1 MNEHTDIL
9 LFVIAFISWWIAAA
23 FFVFAGFKSAKIGK
37 YLKNK
42 NPKLLDEIHGIIRN
56 RYGVPI
62 WINNFKY
69 WIWICK
75 DIHIKDKELKK
86 LKDAAKKPFI
96 VALVSITIFILIVT
110 FMIHFH

>member
-1 MNEHTDIL
+1 MSKYTDIL
-9 LFVIAFISWWIAAA
+9 LFIIAFISWWIAAV
-23 FFVFAGFKSAKIGK
+23 FFVFAVFKSAKISK

-42 NPKLLDEIHGIIRN
+42 NPKLLDEIHGIIKD

-69 WIWICK
+69 WRWICK
-75 DIHIKDKELKK
+75 DINIKNKELKK
-86 LKDAAKKPFI
+86 LKNAAKKSFI

-110 FMIHFH
+110 FMIHSN